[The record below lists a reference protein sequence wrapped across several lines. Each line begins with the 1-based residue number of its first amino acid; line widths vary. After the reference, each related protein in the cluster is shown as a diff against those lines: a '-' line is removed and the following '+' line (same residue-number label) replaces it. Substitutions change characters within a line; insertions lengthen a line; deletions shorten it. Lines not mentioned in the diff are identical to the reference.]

1 MDSKSEAK
9 NILVVDDE
17 ASIREFL
24 EIMLKREGYKVDAV
38 GSAKEALAAIE
49 KKRYSAIVTD
59 ISMPEMNGIELL
71 TKVKQVQHE
80 LAVVIMTAHGSAES
94 AVEAMKL
101 GADDYLTKPFQIEEM
116 KIALRGALKAKAL
129 ERENRQLRSELGKAF
144 SIENIVGNAPV
155 MQAVFDL
162 IKRVSSTKTNIMI
175 LGESG
180 TGKELVAHAIHRSGA
195 DQSAPF
201 VVINCAAIPETL
213 FESELFGHRKGS
225 YTGAISDKQGLFE
238 LAHGG
243 TLFLDEV
250 GDIPLSVQVKI
261 LRAIQ
266 QKNFRAV
273 GGTED
278 IQVDVR
284 IICAT
289 NKDLE
294 QAVAS
299 GQFREDLFYRL
310 NVIQIRMPALRERKE
325 DIPVLAEHFLRKFN
339 LAMGKTIKGIS
350 KEAMRMLMSYSFP
363 GNVRELENIVER
375 ALALETQT
383 VILPESLPQ
392 KLFMV
397 GAAAPA
403 SLPAAGP
410 ALSAALPTSGAAS
423 FDLEKG
429 VEDFERAHI
438 LQALEKAQGVKK
450 RAATLLGIS
459 FRSLRYR
466 IEKYGISDPNP
477 EENE

>member
-1 MDSKSEAK
+1 MDNKSEAK

-24 EIMLKREGYKVDAV
+24 EIMLKREGYKVDVV

-144 SIENIVGNAPV
+144 SVENIVGNAPV

-278 IQVDVR
+278 VQVDVR

-294 QAVAS
+294 QAVAN

-363 GNVRELENIVER
+363 GNVRELENIIER

-397 GAAAPA
+397 GTAAPV

-410 ALSAALPTSGAAS
+410 ALAATLATPAAAS